1 MNNDP
6 TEISG
11 LAARDLRLELSG
23 LPYIELLAH
32 AEVIE

>member
-1 MNNDP
+1 MHDAL

-23 LPYIELLAH
+23 LPYVELLAH